1 MVETL
6 VNGNFRKFSSIL
18 LAVILISGA
27 LTIVIP
33 SSLPG
38 AYAESPT
45 GNKPSKVENLILVF
59 SSTQVTL
66 IWDEPN
72 DNGSPITGYMIE
84 RQSPTDT
91 GFTTLVANT
100 NSTLT
105 HYLVTGLSPSTNY
118 NFKVSAINA
127 KGVGPASNE
136 KQGTTLAKPAVVLSS
151 TAPNPTNTSPIP
163 VTATFSESVTGFA
176 LGDIIITNG
185 AAGNFVNVT
194 STVYTFDVTPAGQG
208 LVSVDIPADSAFDI
222 VGGGNTAAAT
232 LSITYDTSTP
242 DTTITSSPSNP
253 TSSTSA
259 SFSFTSTKAGTF
271 ECQLDASGFT
281 ACTTPKLYSSL
292 TQGSHTFQVRA
303 IDTIGNID
311 PTPATYTWTIDS
323 ISPVITLIGSSPLDV
338 ELGSVYVDAGATALD
353 NLDGDI
359 TGSIVV
365 GGDIVDT
372 FTVGTYT
379 ITYDV
384 TDSLGNAAVQVTR
397 TVNVVDTT
405 IPVITLNG
413 DNPQTVELVASY
425 LEAGAIV
432 TDKQLTP
439 ITPVI
444 NPYAV
449 NTSAVRSYQVTYDA
463 TDDEGN
469 NAVQVIRTVNVVDSS
484 IPVITLNGDN
494 TQIVELDSSYVEA
507 GAVVTD
513 KQVAPITP
521 VIDSSAVNTSAVGSY
536 EVTYDATDDEG
547 NNAVQV
553 IRTVNVV
560 DSSIPVITLNGDN
573 PQTVELGASYV
584 EAGAVVTDNQVAP
597 ITPVIDS
604 SAVNTSAVGSYEVT
618 YDATDDE
625 GNNAVQVIRTV
636 NVVDTSIV
644 LSGHVV
650 SQTIITLDWT
660 AAPNSDSE
668 NTLVRY
674 DVLRDSVV
682 IGNVTNLDER
692 TFTDTGLQGD
702 TVYIYQVKGVYTG
715 EITADS

>member
-1 MVETL
+1 MQPILGDKNLTRL
-6 VNGNFRKFSSIL
+6 CGGL
-18 LAVILISGA
+18 LAGILISGA
-27 LTIVIP
+27 LTVAIP
-33 SSLPG
+33 SALPS
-38 AYAESPT
+38 AYAASPT

-66 IWDEPN
+66 ICDEPTN
-72 DNGSPITGYMIE
+72 NGSPITGYMIE

-100 NSTLT
+100 GNTLT
-105 HYLVTGLSPSTNY
+105 HYLVTGLNPSTNY

-136 KQGTTLAKPAVVLSS
+136 KQGTTLAKPAVTLSS
-151 TAPNPTNTSPIP
+151 TVSDPTNISPMP
-163 VTATFSESVTGFA
+163 VTATFSESVTGFE
-176 LGDIIITNG
+176 LGDITVTNG
-185 AAGNFVNVT
+185 AATNFVNVT
-194 STVYTFDVTPAGQG
+194 AAVYTFDVTPGSQG
-208 LVSVDIPADSAFDI
+208 LVSVDIPADSASDI
-222 VGGGNTAAAT
+222 VGGGNTAATT
-232 LSITYDTSTP
+232 LSRTYDSISP
-242 DTTITSSPSNP
+242 DTTITSAPSNP
-253 TSSTSA
+253 TSNTSA
-259 SFSFTSTKAGTF
+259 SFSFTSTEAGTF

-292 TQGSHTFQVRA
+292 TQGSYAFQVRA
-303 IDTIGNID
+303 IDTAGNID

-323 ISPVITLIGSSPLDV
+323 TAPVITLIGSSPLDV
-338 ELGSVYVDAGATALD
+338 ELGSVYLDAGATALD

-372 FTVGTYT
+372 STVGTYT

-384 TDSLGNAAVQVTR
+384 TDSLGNAAVQVIR

-405 IPVITLNG
+405 IPIITLNG
-413 DNPQTVELVASY
+413 DNPQVILLGSPYV
-425 LEAGAIV
+425 EAGAIV
-432 TDKQLTP
+432 TDNQVAP

-444 NPYAV
+444 DSSAV
-449 NTSAVRSYQVTYDA
+449 NTSAVGSYQVTYDA

-484 IPVITLNGDN
+484 IPFITLNGDN
-494 TQIVELDSSYVEA
+494 PQTVLLGSPYVEA
-507 GAVVTD
+507 GAIVTD
-513 KQVAPITP
+513 NQVTPITP

-536 EVTYDATDDEG
+536 QVTYDATDDEG

-560 DSSIPVITLNGDN
+560 DSSIPFITLNGDN
-573 PQTVELGASYV
+573 PQTVLLGSPYV

-604 SAVNTSAVGSYEVT
+604 SAVNTSAVGSYQVT

-636 NVVDTSIV
+636 NVVDSSIP
-644 LSGHVV
+644 
-650 SQTIITLDWT
+650 IITLICNDPQT
-660 AAPNSDSE
+660 AEIGALYVHAAAVITDNQVAP
-668 NTLVRY
+668 
-674 DVLRDSVV
+674 
-682 IGNVTNLDER
+682 
-692 TFTDTGLQGD
+692 
-702 TVYIYQVKGVYTG
+702 
-715 EITADS
+715 